1 MFLCGFSVAS
11 YELRLN
17 VLLQTVHANV
27 YVELKLLAAGL
38 ARPLFGVRAPL
49 ERLKSD
55 DLEME
60 RARSIGGAS
69 IGPEAVSSTI

>member
-1 MFLCGFSVAS
+1 MAS

-17 VLLQTVHANV
+17 VLPQAVHANV
-27 YVELKLLAAGL
+27 YVEPKLLGAGL
-38 ARPLFGVRAPL
+38 ARTLFGVRAPL

-55 DLEME
+55 AVAVE

-69 IGPEAVSSTI
+69 IGPEAVSSTR